1 MENINYLDLEKAN
14 EYLKYYDITRDGK
27 CLNKK
32 TGHIKKTYISNSGYE
47 RVSLW
52 LNGKCKKFSIHR
64 LVAIKYIKN
73 KNKYKYVNHKD
84 GNKLNNNVN
93 NLEWCSLSQNVKHA
107 YKNNLIK
114 PKTTKVIQYTKDMKK
129 IKIWDSINEIEKHL
143 KINHSNIVTVC
154 KQNTNRK
161 YAGGYIWRYE

>member
-1 MENINYLDLEKAN
+1 MSKAFQIPVLGLEN
-14 EYLKYYDITRDGK
+14 YYATDCGDIYSR
-27 CLNKK
+27 K
-32 TGHIKKTYISNSGYE
+32 TGRFKKLTQFKNWAGYMRVGLFVNNKRVTYS
-47 RVSLW
+47 V
-52 LNGKCKKFSIHR
+52 HR
-64 LVAIKYIKN
+64 LIALTFIKN
-73 KNKYKYVNHKD
+73 PNNLPQVNHID
-84 GNKLNNNVN
+84 GNKSNNNVN